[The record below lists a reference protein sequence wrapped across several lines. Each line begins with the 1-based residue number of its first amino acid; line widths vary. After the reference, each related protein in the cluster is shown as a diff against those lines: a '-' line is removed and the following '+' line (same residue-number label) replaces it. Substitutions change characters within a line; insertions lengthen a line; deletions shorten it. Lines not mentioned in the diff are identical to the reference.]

1 MIELDAFQ
9 SITSDALVSVNGGD
23 GNPGLC
29 FDHMAAWGVPAAAG
43 GGYVGGVPGAIAGG
57 VAGAGSAYLDSPD
70 CGDGTRSPM
79 TQLRDFTLNSGRGDT
94 SFNYQGEQ
102 TP

>member
-1 MIELDAFQ
+1 MSQREPLQ
-9 SITSDALVSVNGGD
+9 SISSDSLVTVSGGD

-29 FDHMAAWGVPAAAG
+29 FDHVAAWGVPAAAG
-43 GGYVGGVPGAIAGG
+43 GAYFANVPGAVVVGG
-57 VAGAGSAYLDSPD
+57 TAALSAYLDSPD

-79 TQLRDFTLNSGRGDT
+79 TQLRDFTFNSGRGDT
-94 SFNYQGEQ
+94 SFNYMGEQ